1 MWNTS
6 IKSVGNAANAKKP
19 LMSLKTNTHRVN
31 ELQATLT
38 FSTHRFS
45 EMNKLKTGKE
55 TQNLL
60 QVSKNKGDIRKE
72 DLK

>member
-1 MWNTS
+1 
-6 IKSVGNAANAKKP
+6 
-19 LMSLKTNTHRVN
+19 MSLKTNTHRVN
-31 ELQATLT
+31 ELEATLT

-45 EMNKLKTGKE
+45 EINKLKTGKE